1 MIGAFEQGILSKT
14 EEELT
19 FPGVDGYACGVL
31 MAETQSPVQFGNA
44 GDNLTAFWLEPAL
57 PAGQV
62 EGHLLLR
69 GVEAESLF

>member
-19 FPGVDGYACGVL
+19 FPGIDGYACGVL

-57 PAGQV
+57 PV
-62 EGHLLLR
+62 EGHLSLR

>member
-1 MIGAFEQGILSKT
+1 
-14 EEELT
+14 
-19 FPGVDGYACGVL
+19 

-44 GDNLTAFWLEPAL
+44 GHNLTAFWLEPAL

-62 EGHLLLR
+62 EGLLLLR